1 MTTKTALT
9 ALVAAALA
17 VLAASAP
24 TAAPVIGTVEL
35 ARALNG
41 LDARSGHE
49 QHMNG
54 VQSSL
59 KDQAEKLREE
69 LRGLQDELESFQPG
83 SPSFAE
89 AERKAQEKV
98 GQMRAF
104 EEYAKLKLESESANW
119 IREAY
124 AEMRKIAGRLAQE
137 NNIDMI
143 VLDDAAAP
151 VEPGTVQ
158 QVLAQL
164 NLRRTLFVNAKL
176 DVTDLLIQRMNA
188 EFKAKKAGG

>member
-1 MTTKTALT
+1 MTIKTILP
-9 ALVAAALA
+9 ALA
-17 VLAASAP
+17 VAAMAVIAATAP
-24 TAAPVIGTVEL
+24 SAAPVIGTVEL

-41 LDARSGHE
+41 LDARAGHE
-49 QHMNG
+49 QRMNT

-59 KDQAEKLREE
+59 KDQAEKMREDLRA
-69 LRGLQDELESFQPG
+69 LQDELESFQPG
-83 SPSFAE
+83 SPNFAE

-104 EEYAKLKLESESANW
+104 EEYAKLKMESESANW

-124 AEMRKIAGRLAQE
+124 AEMRAIAGRLAQE

-143 VLDDAAAP
+143 VLDDSSAP

-158 QVLAQL
+158 QVLTQL
-164 NLRRTLFVNAKL
+164 NVRRTLFVNAKL
-176 DVTDLLIQRMNA
+176 DVTDMLIQRMNA
-188 EFKAKKAGG
+188 EFKAKQAGS